1 MNNDIDILN
10 LVTAFGHRWRTWL
23 ASSVLV
29 GLLAI
34 LFSTFVLPK
43 EYRSSAIVL
52 PPESSAS
59 AGVMGLIGGIG
70 AATTLEV
77 NSIGGRELITLLN
90 TRTIRVALI
99 EEFDLL
105 KRYDD
110 ETLYEALRRMQD
122 YLLIEEEVEGGLAI
136 MTIVSVKI
144 SVWDEDPEF
153 AANMVNWLVD
163 EADRR
168 VRDISLSKANWDRDY
183 MSAKLAETT
192 AAHLA
197 AQTALEE
204 FAVQTGMFALE
215 EQLGQMALALS
226 EQGAQIMAL
235 EIEERSAAT
244 RYSAEHPIRRE
255 LSRRILAARST
266 VEDLRSSGA
275 GGLLPALDRL
285 PEAQREYFELFLEAK
300 IQLEML
306 EQLTTRLEM
315 ARMQS
320 DYDRV
325 RLRVLQ
331 RAVAPDYKDR
341 PKRAWVVLGICV
353 IYQLLWFAWFLF
365 GERMRAIEEDDPA
378 HYARIRSAK
387 RAFSQRS
394 SS

>member
-90 TRTIRVALI
+90 TRSIRVALI

-122 YLLIEEEVEGGLAI
+122 YLLIEEEVEGGLAT

-315 ARMQS
+315 ARMQG

-341 PKRAWVVLGICV
+341 PKRAWIVLGICV
-353 IYQLLWFAWFLF
+353 VYQLLWFAWFGL
-365 GERMRAIEEDDPA
+365 GERLRTIEENEPER
-378 HYARIRSAK
+378 YARIRAAKSAFARK
-387 RAFSQRS
+387 SAP
-394 SS
+394 